1 MSSGTFTTSQS
12 LLLQLYSASGSFSLS
27 QPLWTYRWGVGLRD
41 SRTKEPEH
49 PCPGPDTPSAVSYG
63 PEKRGSAARGCPPQ
77 APVSGTFLRGATR
90 GCMGGGDCPCS
101 RPTSRPPRNRPAWP
115 WAPMASTYWTPLFH
129 QQFKKSCQKQLCL
142 TAMCSFFLPFFFII
156 KEGVKLARSPLHPL
170 SQKEPNGYEKGG
182 KKERTHTP
190 ISEGMPVRCGL
201 YLNIQYVNGRGVG
214 TYIKCR
220 LHLIAPRSQL

>member
-1 MSSGTFTTSQS
+1 MPKPQRLFLNLLSLLGFPAPPKPLKSPPPLVLVSSGTFTTSQS

-142 TAMCSFFLPFFFII
+142 TAMCSFFLPFFFHN
-156 KEGVKLARSPLHPL
+156 KRGSEARSLPPPPPLP
-170 SQKEPNGYEKGG
+170 KRAKWIREGG
-182 KKERTHTP
+182 KKGKNPHTN
-190 ISEGMPVRCGL
+190 L
-201 YLNIQYVNGRGVG
+201 
-214 TYIKCR
+214 
-220 LHLIAPRSQL
+220 